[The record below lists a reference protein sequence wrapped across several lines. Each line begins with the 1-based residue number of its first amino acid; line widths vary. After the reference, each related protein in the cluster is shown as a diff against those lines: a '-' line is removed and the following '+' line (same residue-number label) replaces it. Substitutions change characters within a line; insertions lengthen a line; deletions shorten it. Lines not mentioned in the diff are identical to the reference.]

1 MSRTSTA
8 CASIS
13 LRLTVLSLSLPSLS
27 CELCPG
33 LIDAENDLKMRIE
46 LSHFNSKLL
55 KGDSAG
61 IFRVLSRTG
70 LDLALSFI
78 RVAELSKLV
87 PQSLRPEKSFL

>member
-1 MSRTSTA
+1 
-8 CASIS
+8 
-13 LRLTVLSLSLPSLS
+13 
-27 CELCPG
+27 
-33 LIDAENDLKMRIE
+33 MRIE

-61 IFRVLSRTG
+61 IFHVLSRTG